1 MKLETAKGVR
11 DFPPEEKI
19 LRQNIVDII
28 RNVFER
34 YGYNPIET
42 PLIERLE
49 TLSAKFAAG
58 ESSDAIK
65 EIFRL
70 KDQGKRDLGLRF
82 ELTLSFARFIGMNPQ
97 LKMPFKRY
105 EIGRVFR
112 DGPIKLGRYREFW
125 QCDVDVV
132 GSEDMS
138 ADAEMLS
145 IATDVFRELNLDII
159 IEINNRKVLNGILEF
174 AEVPKLKS
182 EQTIII
188 IDKLKKVGKDGVKKE
203 LKELKLN
210 DNSIKKILSLINI
223 DGTNDQILNLLKKKL
238 NNEISKEGLEEMFQ
252 LLKYLKEFN
261 VKVKFLPSLARGLAY
276 YTGPVYEVYLKNSK
290 ITSSVVGGGRWD
302 EMIGKFLGKG
312 KYPATGLS
320 FGLEPITEA
329 LKIKNEEL
337 KKSVTQVYIIPIK
350 TRKECIKIIQELR
363 NNNIRSDIPLTDKGL
378 SKCLDYANSFEI
390 PYVLIVGEDELK
402 QKKLKLKDMKTGKEQ
417 MLSIKDVVRILKGEN
432 KNE

>member
-19 LRQNIVDII
+19 LRQNIVEII
-28 RNVFER
+28 RDVFER
-34 YGYNPIET
+34 YGYNPLET

-65 EIFRL
+65 EIFRF

-125 QCDVDVV
+125 QCDVDIV
-132 GSEDMS
+132 GSEDMF
-138 ADAEMLS
+138 ADAEMLA
-145 IATDVFRELNLDII
+145 IVTDVFRELDLDIE
-159 IEINNRKVLNGILEF
+159 IEINNRKILNGILEF
-174 AEVPKLKS
+174 ANVPKPKS
-182 EQTIII
+182 EKALII
-188 IDKLKKVGKDGVKKE
+188 IDKLKKIGKEGVSKE
-203 LKELKLN
+203 LKGLKLE
-210 DNSIKKILSLINI
+210 DTTIKKILSMINI
-223 DGTNDQILNLLKKKL
+223 KGT
-238 NNEISKEGLEEMFQ
+238 NNEILNSLKNKLDNDSSKQGLEEMSI
-252 LLKYLKEFN
+252 LLNYLKEFN
-261 VKVKFLPSLARGLAY
+261 VKATFLPSLARGLAY
-276 YTGPVYEVYLKNSK
+276 YTGPVYEVYLKNSEIK
-290 ITSSVVGGGRWD
+290 SSVVGGGRWD
-302 EMIGKFLGKG
+302 NMIGNFLGKG

-329 LKIKNEEL
+329 LKLKNKEL
-337 KKSVTQVYIIPIK
+337 KKSVIQVYVIPIK
-350 TRKECIKIIQELR
+350 TRKECIKITQELR
-363 NNNIRSDIPLTDKGL
+363 KNNVKTDMPLSEKGL
-378 SKCLDYANSFEI
+378 SKCLDYANALGV

-402 QKKLKLKDMKTGKEQ
+402 KKKFTLKNMKTGKEE
-417 MLSIKDVVRILKGEN
+417 LLNIEGVIKKIK
-432 KNE
+432 

>member
-19 LRQNIVDII
+19 LRQDIVDII
-28 RNVFER
+28 RNTFER
-34 YGYNPIET
+34 YGYNPLET
-42 PLIERLE
+42 PLIERFE

-65 EIFRL
+65 EIFRF
-70 KDQGKRDLGLRF
+70 KDQGERDLGLRF

-132 GSEDMS
+132 GSDDMS

-145 IATDVFRELNLDII
+145 IVVDVFKELDLDIV
-159 IEINNRKVLNGILEF
+159 IEINNRKILNGILEF
-174 AEVPKLKS
+174 ADVPKLKS
-182 EQTIII
+182 EQTMIV
-188 IDKLKKVGKDGVKKE
+188 IDKLKKIGKDNVKKE

-210 DNSIKKILSLINI
+210 DDSIKKILSLISI
-223 DGTNDQILNLLKKKL
+223 EGTNDQILNSLRKKL
-238 NNEISKEGLEEMFQ
+238 DNDIFKEGFEEMSQ

-329 LKIKNEEL
+329 LKIKNKKL

-350 TRKECIKIIQELR
+350 TRKECIKVAQELR
-363 NNNIRSDIPLTDKGL
+363 KINIKKDMPLSDKGL
-378 SKCLDYANSFEI
+378 SKCLDYANSFGI
-390 PYVLIVGEDELK
+390 PYVIIVGEDEIK
-402 QKKLKLKDMKTGKEQ
+402 MKKVKLKDMKTGKEK
-417 MLSIKDVVRILKGEN
+417 LCSIEN
-432 KNE
+432 IGKEIKCIGM

>member
-1 MKLETAKGVR
+1 MKLEMARGVR

-19 LRQNIVDII
+19 LRQDIVDII
-28 RNVFER
+28 RNTFER
-34 YGYNPIET
+34 YGYNPLET
-42 PLIERLE
+42 PLIERFE

-65 EIFRL
+65 EIFRF
-70 KDQGKRDLGLRF
+70 KDQGERDLGLRF

-132 GSEDMS
+132 GSDDMS

-145 IATDVFRELNLDII
+145 IVVDVFKELDLDIV
-159 IEINNRKVLNGILEF
+159 IEINNRKILNGILEF
-174 AEVPKLKS
+174 ADVPKLKS
-182 EQTIII
+182 EQTMIV
-188 IDKLKKVGKDGVKKE
+188 IDKLKKIGKDNVKKE

-210 DNSIKKILSLINI
+210 DDSIKKILSLISI
-223 DGTNDQILNLLKKKL
+223 EGTNDQILNSLRKKL
-238 NNEISKEGLEEMFQ
+238 DNDIFKEGFEEMSQ

-276 YTGPVYEVYLKNSK
+276 YRGHVYEVYLKNSK
-290 ITSSVVGGGRWD
+290 ITGSVVGGGRWD
-302 EMIGKFLGKG
+302 NMIGNFLGKG

-329 LKIKNEEL
+329 LKIKNKEL
-337 KKSVTQVYIIPIK
+337 RKSITQVYIIPIK
-350 TRKECIKIIQELR
+350 TRKECIKIAQELR
-363 NNNIRSDIPLTDKGL
+363 KMNIKTDMPLSDKGL
-378 SKCLDYANSFEI
+378 SKCLDYANSFGI
-390 PYVLIVGEDELK
+390 PYVIIIGEDELK
-402 QKKLKLKDMKTGKEQ
+402 KNKVKLKDMKSGKEEL
-417 MLSIKDVVRILKGEN
+417 LSVNEVIKKLN
-432 KNE
+432 